1 VKLAGQRVLVTGATG
16 GLGAAIA
23 RRLSAD
29 GAELVLSGRRADLL
43 AALADETG
51 AELIGADLSDPR
63 DVDRLIAEAGEIDIL
78 IANAGIPATG
88 RLAAYTAVQI
98 DRALDVNLRAPIVLA
113 NALTPGMVA
122 RGSGHVVFMSSIAG
136 KSATPR
142 SSVYNATKFGLRGFS
157 LALRAELR
165 PAGVGVSAI
174 FPGFIRDAGMF
185 ADTGIKLPPGVGTK
199 SPEHVAK
206 AVVRAIRHNQAE
218 VDVAPLG
225 LRFSAL
231 LSGLAPELVLQ
242 SGRLLGTDRIASKFE
257 ERQAD
262 KR

>member
-16 GLGAAIA
+16 GLGHAIA
-23 RRLSAD
+23 RRLAAE
-29 GAELVLSGRRADLL
+29 GAELVLSGRRTKLL
-43 AALADETG
+43 AALAQETG
-51 AELIGADLSDPR
+51 AAVIGADLSDPA
-63 DVDRLIAEAGEIDIL
+63 DVDRLIVEAGEIDVL
-78 IANAGIPATG
+78 IANAGLPATG
-88 RLAAYTAVQI
+88 RLAVYSSAQI

-122 RGSGHVVFMSSIAG
+122 RGHGHVVFMSSIAG

-142 SSVYNATKFGLRGFS
+142 SSIYNATKFALRGFS

-165 PAGVGVSAI
+165 ADGVGVSAI

-185 ADTGIKLPPGVGTK
+185 AETGIKLPPGVGTK

-206 AVVRAIRHNQAE
+206 AVVRAIRHNRAE

-225 LRFSAL
+225 LRLSAL
-231 LSGLAPELVLQ
+231 LSGIAPELVLQ
-242 SGRLLGTDRIASKFE
+242 SGRLLGTDRIATKFE
-257 ERQAD
+257 DRQAD